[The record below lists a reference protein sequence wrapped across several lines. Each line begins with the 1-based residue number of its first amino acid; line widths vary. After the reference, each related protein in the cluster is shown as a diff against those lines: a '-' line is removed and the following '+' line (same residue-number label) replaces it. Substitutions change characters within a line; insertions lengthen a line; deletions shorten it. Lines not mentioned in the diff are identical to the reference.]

1 MEVQRGE
8 DPCSSLQ
15 QAEQGFKLRLADS
28 FILFS
33 DGYVALLRTY
43 TCTSQDLENN

>member
-8 DPCSSLQ
+8 DACSSLQ
-15 QAEQGFKLRLADS
+15 QAEQGFELRLADS
-28 FILFS
+28 LILLS

-43 TCTSQDLENN
+43 TCTP